1 MVFRPKKTVIG
12 GLVFL
17 TSVLLCYITWPE
29 WTNSEYSN
37 PNLEFLYRIPYP
49 IIEKSENPLNIS
61 ADSIAIVMVLAEGA
75 KWNDYKVSI
84 DSVECYAKAHGYQF
98 VLTKDNNWGCDHL
111 LDKFFRRHCV
121 IAKILPRYEA
131 VLHLDADIGVVNPKR
146 KLEDFLDEKYDI
158 TFYDRH
164 FDQEVAAGSYF
175 VRNTTYAVN
184 LLTDFANYE
193 TRLPVGSVHGTD
205 NGAIHIF
212 LAEKLFPQSTIEIES
227 CRRAW
232 ENSRTLIDQFAYT
245 SCIRNIIGEGTVFG
259 KIRILKKGTGH
270 IRDGWL
276 TNGMWS
282 PERDF
287 MLHGWKMN
295 HLDPVPHG
303 PLFPA
308 PKNFDVWYNPFLGD
322 FHMDKCVMGNT
333 TWLYN
338 EKLITSKE
346 AIEYELR
353 KYEVKVSMKKIEL
366 LSGLFDQIK
375 NTIFRAQE
383 FCQEFSATWHEVIE
397 AMSNDENERKARIV
411 EICQKRTLGARI
423 LLETANVKENLE
435 IASLY
440 LFIFY
445 RNPTELS
452 RTESMNK
459 SHMGMML

>member
-1 MVFRPKKTVIG
+1 MMFRLKKTVIG

-17 TSVLLCYITWPE
+17 TSLLFCCISWPE
-29 WTNSEYSN
+29 WTNSKNSN

-75 KWNDYKVSI
+75 K
-84 DSVECYAKAHGYQF
+84 
-98 VLTKDNNWGCDHL
+98 
-111 LDKFFRRHCV
+111 
-121 IAKILPRYEA
+121 
-131 VLHLDADIGVVNPKR
+131 
-146 KLEDFLDEKYDI
+146 KLENFLDEKYDI

-184 LLTDFANYE
+184 LLIDFANYE

-227 CRRAW
+227 CRTAW

-270 IRDGWL
+270 IRDDWL

-287 MLHGWKMN
+287 MLHGWKMS
-295 HLDPVPHG
+295 HLAPVPHG

-308 PKNFDVWYNPFLGD
+308 PKNFDLWYNPFLGD

-333 TWLYN
+333 TWLHN
-338 EKLITSKE
+338 EKLITTKE

-375 NTIFRAQE
+375 NTVFR
-383 FCQEFSATWHEVIE
+383 
-397 AMSNDENERKARIV
+397 
-411 EICQKRTLGARI
+411 
-423 LLETANVKENLE
+423 VKFQPDNY
-435 IASLY
+435 SL
-440 LFIFY
+440 FFF
-445 RNPTELS
+445 N
-452 RTESMNK
+452 
-459 SHMGMML
+459 